1 MKNSEDINYL
11 FHLEN
16 ENKVLINNYRKKAK
30 KHKLYFEKIWLFSL
44 FIVFYNFDLPNFIL
58 VLILGMISVSY
69 VNSSYLNIP
78 VIKSI
83 TINE

>member
-1 MKNSEDINYL
+1 MLS
-11 FHLEN
+11 N
-16 ENKVLINNYRKKAK
+16 EI
-30 KHKLYFEKIWLFSL
+30 KLYFEKIWLFSL